1 MVCSGRVPF
10 TRPETT
16 GPPGRG
22 FPNVGLSTHR
32 YRPSDP
38 LHETILDERKEAI
51 MSQSAGV
58 LPSAETRSPGVGRC
72 SGDGSGTNGDHGR
85 VSENGPP
92 TAAGILSE
100 LRQTPSLLPL
110 TDRLGLA
117 AACDATVLLTGE
129 T

>member
-1 MVCSGRVPF
+1 M
-10 TRPETT
+10 
-16 GPPGRG
+16 
-22 FPNVGLSTHR
+22 
-32 YRPSDP
+32 
-38 LHETILDERKEAI
+38 I
-51 MSQSAGV
+51 QSAGV

-129 T
+129 TGAGKTHLARLLHENSPRRAQPLLVVSCRAPSPGAIMGL